1 MLSFLK
7 RCKSIVVVVFLASTS
22 LTTYAQNSYKIGI
35 NLSTR
40 WSRQI
45 HPNYQQ
51 DSQYTFWLNGL
62 GISVVRSWRNRVS
75 LESGLIYSHAS
86 STFSNLQDLR
96 YTYDAEGE
104 LTGIETVGT
113 MNLVERYN
121 YLSLPILGRY
131 AVVNASN
138 TKVFL
143 IGGISFDWLINRRN
157 DYNTTFDGERKET
170 FATGLDTRKIN
181 KTVRIGFGV
190 ERNINSHFS
199 IMLSPSVNREFM
211 SPIERKENFT
221 SLGLS
226 ISLFYI

>member
-7 RCKSIVVVVFLASTS
+7 RYKSILVVVFLASTS
-22 LTTYAQNSYKIGI
+22 FTTYAQNSYKIGV

-45 HPNYQQ
+45 HPAYQ
-51 DSQYTFWLNGL
+51 SQYAFWLNGL
-62 GISVVRSWRNRVS
+62 GVSIVRSVRSKVS
-75 LESGLIYSHAS
+75 FESGLIYSHAS

-170 FATGLDTRKIN
+170 FATGLNTKKIN

-199 IMLSPSVNREFM
+199 IMLSPSVNHEFM